1 MELAE
6 KYYSADNFPKGLSKK
21 VVESI
26 SHIKNEPGWLTEF
39 RLQAFEIYNE
49 KEMPKWG
56 FFPEFAVDIES

>member
-49 KEMPKWG
+49 KIN
-56 FFPEFAVDIES
+56 EFTKNI